1 MTSDKN
7 LSTSDGQIFVPSDV
21 LVFPSDVLALAIK
34 LVYKSS
40 ASTSEKNLSTSDL
53 RFFQRY
59 RGRKKGIE
67 EKFFEPEA
75 TFLTHFV
82 WGKFNF
88 QFS

>member
-40 ASTSEKNLSTSDL
+40 ASTSEKNLSTSDGQNLSVRRGQIFFRRGLILL
-53 RFFQRY
+53 RMY
-59 RGRKKGIE
+59 
-67 EKFFEPEA
+67 
-75 TFLTHFV
+75 
-82 WGKFNF
+82 
-88 QFS
+88 